1 MEQKLYRAACYCRLS
16 DDDANDGTSVS
27 IETQITIHKQYCEQN
42 HIQIVDFYCDDGYT
56 GTNFER
62 PEFKRMMNDVK
73 NHRVNAVIVKDLS
86 RFGRETI
93 FVNYYTQ
100 MFFPENNIA
109 FIIIADNTI
118 ITPNGRYD
126 IMLALKSAINEMYPA
141 EISEKVRQAN
151 TAKSKNGEFLHPY
164 CPYGYVKSTTERNKL
179 VIDEEYAP
187 IVRQLFEM
195 VAYKGLGAV
204 EMCKYLY
211 ENQIPNPTAMR
222 ERKEGVFTR
231 KNPYSWNKSTI
242 INLLHNEVY
251 TGKIIYGKTRKVNF
265 KSRKIVDVDRS
276 EWIICENAHEAIV
289 SQELFDDVQKK
300 LEVRRRDRK
309 PQYIENIFKSVIKCA
324 DCGSPMYIISPKSGN
339 RSTYFVCGRSQNR
352 KGDPERCTTHNIKY
366 DDLCSAVLTD
376 VNSVIADCQADSEKF
391 SDTVMGIIRANQ
403 PEVGSIKAQIASLK
417 SKLNEEKA
425 KFKKLYN
432 DYYKGIIKN
441 TELFEEMTSECND
454 CIEAYTAKL
463 EKLQHDMES
472 SETQLGGAGKF
483 VELVKKFSATDTL
496 SQELLNTLI
505 DRIEVNEK
513 EQTEDDRTIQNINIH
528 YKFVGELKAF

>member
-1 MEQKLYRAACYCRLS
+1 MT
-16 DDDANDGTSVS
+16 D
-27 IETQITIHKQYCEQN
+27 
-42 HIQIVDFYCDDGYT
+42 
-56 GTNFER
+56 
-62 PEFKRMMNDVK
+62 P
-73 NHRVNAVIVKDLS
+73 
-86 RFGRETI
+86 
-93 FVNYYTQ
+93 
-100 MFFPENNIA
+100 
-109 FIIIADNTI
+109 
-118 ITPNGRYD
+118 
-126 IMLALKSAINEMYPA
+126 
-141 EISEKVRQAN
+141 
-151 TAKSKNGEFLHPY
+151 
-164 CPYGYVKSTTERNKL
+164 
-179 VIDEEYAP
+179 
-187 IVRQLFEM
+187 
-195 VAYKGLGAV
+195 
-204 EMCKYLY
+204 
-211 ENQIPNPTAMR
+211 
-222 ERKEGVFTR
+222 
-231 KNPYSWNKSTI
+231 
-242 INLLHNEVY
+242 
-251 TGKIIYGKTRKVNF
+251 
-265 KSRKIVDVDRS
+265 
-276 EWIICENAHEAIV
+276 WIICENAHEAII

-463 EKLQHDMES
+463 EKLQRDMES

-483 VELVKKFSATDTL
+483 VELVKQFATTETL